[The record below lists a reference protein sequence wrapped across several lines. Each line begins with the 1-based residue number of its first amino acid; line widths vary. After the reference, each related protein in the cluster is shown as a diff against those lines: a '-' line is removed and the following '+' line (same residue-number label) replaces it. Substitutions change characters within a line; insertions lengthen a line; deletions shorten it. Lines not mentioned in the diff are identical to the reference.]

1 MGKLLVLCA
10 AILACTSIGSAL
22 HCYKCDFTFSGMPCI
37 TKNVTCEA
45 DDVCATIKGSV
56 GGHNVIE
63 RKDCVSRKDCN
74 TNSTETYLKIKYTTT
89 YYCCDGDAC
98 NSATTLSSAHLSLS
112 MALAMLGFWF
122 TQLL

>member
-1 MGKLLVLCA
+1 
-10 AILACTSIGSAL
+10 SAL
-22 HCYKCDFTFSGMPCI
+22 HCYKCSFTIFDLPCI
-37 TKNVTCEA
+37 TKNVTCQA
-45 DDVCATIKGSV
+45 DEVCATIKGSAA
-56 GGHNVIE
+56 GHNLIK
-63 RKDCVSRKDCN
+63 RKGCVPEKNCN
-74 TNSTETYLKIKYTTT
+74 TTSTESYLSVKYTTT